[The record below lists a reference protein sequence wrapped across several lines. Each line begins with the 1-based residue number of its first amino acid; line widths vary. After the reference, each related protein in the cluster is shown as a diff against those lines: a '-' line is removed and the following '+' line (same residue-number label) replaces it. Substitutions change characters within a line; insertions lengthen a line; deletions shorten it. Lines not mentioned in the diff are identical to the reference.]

1 MSAVDFF
8 NNDVE
13 LPFLQR
19 LCGSKTKRAA
29 APPGSS
35 SLKLHDGNDSSTR
48 DRCDGLC
55 RGDYARPGAVG
66 PEILVSGLVASI
78 FLAFFKVFLAM
89 VITSSEFGPSST
101 ATRAATGRATALAN
115 RNSSAPHGWGHSQG
129 RGRRSTQL
137 TRGARRPYKTRTSS
151 IPTFSPSSRSSSPCL
166 PPKIF
171 RFSCLTTSELLPRQ
185 AAALGNPDSSGS
197 QGRAYSLNRG

>member
-29 APPGSS
+29 ALPGGS
-35 SLKLHDGNDSSTR
+35 SLKLQHGNDSSTR
-48 DRCDGLC
+48 DRCYGLC

-89 VITSSEFGPSST
+89 DVTSSEFGPSST

-129 RGRRSTQL
+129 RAEDQRNLRAGH
-137 TRGARRPYKTRTSS
+137 
-151 IPTFSPSSRSSSPCL
+151 
-166 PPKIF
+166 
-171 RFSCLTTSELLPRQ
+171 
-185 AAALGNPDSSGS
+185 AALIR
-197 QGRAYSLNRG
+197 QGLRRFQLFRLLQGLLRHVFLRRYSDFRA